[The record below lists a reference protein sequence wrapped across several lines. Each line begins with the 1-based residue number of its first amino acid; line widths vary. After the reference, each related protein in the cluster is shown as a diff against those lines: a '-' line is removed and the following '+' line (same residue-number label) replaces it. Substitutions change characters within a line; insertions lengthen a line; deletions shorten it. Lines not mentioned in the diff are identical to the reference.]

1 LPENIQ
7 GVHFPDRINHLQA
20 VTTSRAQLLGEPL
33 MFDLERFVTAQ
44 EPVYEDVL
52 AELRAGRKRTHWMWY
67 IFPQLCGL
75 GRSAMA
81 ERFGIVSAE
90 EARAYL
96 AHPLLG
102 KRLVRSVET
111 VLAVPDRSLQEIFRS
126 PDDMKFRS
134 SMTLFAVVDREAH
147 IFQTALQQY
156 CSGVEDPATLSLL
169 RFDDRGAST

>member
-1 LPENIQ
+1 
-7 GVHFPDRINHLQA
+7 
-20 VTTSRAQLLGEPL
+20 

-134 SMTLFAVVDREAH
+134 SMTLFCRRRSRGTYFPNRTAAVLFR
-147 IFQTALQQY
+147 
-156 CSGVEDPATLSLL
+156 S
-169 RFDDRGAST
+169 RGSCNPSPSPF